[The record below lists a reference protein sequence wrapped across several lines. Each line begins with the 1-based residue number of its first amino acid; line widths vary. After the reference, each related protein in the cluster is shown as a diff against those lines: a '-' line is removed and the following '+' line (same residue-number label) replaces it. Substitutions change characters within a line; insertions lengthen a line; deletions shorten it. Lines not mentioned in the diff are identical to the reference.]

1 MPRTA
6 VLAKFDALH
15 TSCRKGVRRTTKDK
29 ERDLTSLTSKALW
42 CCYPNA
48 VPIYDAFAQ
57 NALYVLSRLAG
68 ITPEASGHRYTRFSD
83 VWFTIYSHV
92 KPVIDQADLRGY
104 SYKVRVFDRMLWILR
119 TPNYSR

>member
-48 VPIYDAFAQ
+48 VPIYDA
-57 NALYVLSRLAG
+57 
-68 ITPEASGHRYTRFSD
+68 GHLMKMTSL
-83 VWFTIYSHV
+83 VIC
-92 KPVIDQADLRGY
+92 KPQHAANDCSEVIFCEPLKCCIPLEPRE
-104 SYKVRVFDRMLWILR
+104 
-119 TPNYSR
+119 